1 MSSKGGAGTP
11 QLVRAWGVGD
21 CVLFV
26 VGSMVG
32 TGIYLSAGNVIR
44 KIPYPSWIL
53 LVWLVGGLHA
63 LAAGLTY
70 AELGV
75 RRPGAGGPYD
85 YLRETFG
92 DLTAWLFT
100 WAFSFVVMTGAGA
113 ALSTGLA
120 EYVGAFFP
128 ALGTRMPA
136 FSLGPLDVSRG
147 QLVAVA
153 LCFAATAWNMLGIR
167 EGGTLNNVLTVL
179 KIGLLL
185 AFVGAG
191 FAAPAAKLPP
201 VEAFAMPFSLPILAS
216 AGAALAGALWAYDGW
231 VGLSAL
237 GAEVKD
243 PRKDIPAGLWGGV
256 LVVAGLYLA
265 ANLVYLAAAP
275 VAALGASPRAAETAM
290 QALFGPGAAHWLNL
304 AILVSI
310 AGSLVANIIPGPRVA
325 YAAAVDGR
333 LPPRFGSLHPRHAT
347 PAFGLMVQALIA
359 ALLILSGTFDGLVA
373 TVASFG
379 TFFYALGGAAIFV
392 YRRREPD
399 AAWKMPGYPWIPA
412 LYVGSSVVFAVTI
425 AIDAPKDA
433 LRGAVVLAA
442 GVGVYV
448 WEGRRQRGRKP
459 A

>member
-1 MSSKGGAGTP
+1 MSREEGAGAP
-11 QLVRAWGVGD
+11 QLVRAWGMRE

-32 TGIYLSAGNVIR
+32 TGIYLSAGSVVR
-44 KIPYPSWIL
+44 KVPYPSWIL

-70 AELGV
+70 AELGA

-92 DLTAWLFT
+92 PLTAWLFT
-100 WAFSFVVMTGAGA
+100 WAFSFVIMPGAGA

-128 ALGTRMPA
+128 AIGTRVPA

-167 EGGTLNNVLTVL
+167 EGGTLNNVLTAL

-191 FAAPAAKLPP
+191 FASPAAQLPP
-201 VEAFAMPFSLPILAS
+201 AEAFAMPLSLPVLAA

-243 PRKDIPAGLWGGV
+243 PKRDIPGGLWGGV
-256 LVVAGLYLA
+256 LLVAGLYLA

-275 VAALGASPRAAETAM
+275 VAELGASPRAAETAM
-290 QALFGPGAAHWLNL
+290 LALFGPGAARWLNL

-325 YAAAVDGR
+325 FAAARDGR

-347 PAFGLMVQALIA
+347 PAFALMAQALVA

-373 TVASFG
+373 TVASIG

-399 AAWKMPGYPWIPA
+399 APWKLPGYPWVPA

-425 AIDAPKDA
+425 AVDAPKDA
-433 LRGAVVLAA
+433 LRGGVVLLA
-442 GVGVYV
+442 GVAVYL
-448 WEGRRQRGRKP
+448 WEGRVRGRQK
-459 A
+459 AS

>member
-1 MSSKGGAGTP
+1 MSSEGGTGAP
-11 QLVRAWGVGD
+11 HLVRAWGVGD

-128 ALGTRMPA
+128 ALGTRVPA
-136 FSLGPLDVSRG
+136 FSLGPLDVTRG

-185 AFVGAG
+185 AFVGVG
-191 FAAPAAKLPP
+191 LAAPAAKLPP
-201 VEAFAMPFSLPILAS
+201 VEAFAMPFSLSILAS

-243 PRKDIPAGLWGGV
+243 PRRDIPAGLWGGV

-275 VAALGASPRAAETAM
+275 VSALGASPRAAETAM

-399 AAWKMPGYPWIPA
+399 AAWKMPGYPWVPA

-442 GVGVYV
+442 GVGVYL
-448 WEGRRQRGRKP
+448 WEGRRRRERKS

>member
-1 MSSKGGAGTP
+1 M
-11 QLVRAWGVGD
+11 RE

-32 TGIYLSAGNVIR
+32 TGIYLSAGSVVR
-44 KIPYPSWIL
+44 KVPYPSWIL

-70 AELGV
+70 AELGA

-92 DLTAWLFT
+92 PLTAWLFT
-100 WAFSFVVMTGAGA
+100 WAFSFVIMPGAGA
-113 ALSTGLA
+113 ALATGLA

-128 ALGTRMPA
+128 GIGTRVDA
-136 FSLGPLDVSRG
+136 FSLGPFAVSRG

-167 EGGTLNNVLTVL
+167 EGGTLNNVLTAL

-191 FAAPAAKLPP
+191 LASPAAALPP
-201 VEAFAMPFSLPILAS
+201 VEAFAMPLSLPILAA

-231 VGLSAL
+231 IGLSAL
-237 GAEVKD
+237 GAEVKN
-243 PRKDIPAGLWGGV
+243 PRRDIPGGLWGGV
-256 LVVAGLYLA
+256 LLVAGLYLA

-275 VAALGASPRAAETAM
+275 VTELGASPRAAETAM
-290 QALFGPGAAHWLNL
+290 LALFGPGAARWLNL

-325 YAAAVDGR
+325 FAAARDGR
-333 LPPRFGSLHPRHAT
+333 LPPRFGSLHPRRAT
-347 PAFGLMVQALIA
+347 PAFALLVQALVA
-359 ALLILSGTFDGLVA
+359 AVLILSGTFDGLVA
-373 TVASFG
+373 TVASIG

-399 AAWKMPGYPWIPA
+399 APWKLPGYPWVPA

-433 LRGAVVLAA
+433 LRGGVVLLA
-442 GVGVYV
+442 GVCVYL
-448 WEGRRQRGRKP
+448 WEKRARRGP
-459 A
+459 IPS

>member
-1 MSSKGGAGTP
+1 MSSEKGTGAP
-11 QLVRAWGVGD
+11 ALVRAWGVGD

-32 TGIYLSAGNVIR
+32 TGIYLSAGNVVR
-44 KIPYPSWIL
+44 KIPHPSWIL
-53 LVWLVGGLHA
+53 VVWLVGGLHA

-92 DLTAWLFT
+92 ALTAWLFT
-100 WAFSFVVMTGAGA
+100 WAFSFVVMTGAVA

-128 ALGTRMPA
+128 ASGTHVSA
-136 FSLGPLDVSRG
+136 FTLGPFPVSRG
-147 QLVAVA
+147 QLVAVG
-153 LCFAATAWNMLGIR
+153 LCFAASAWNMLGIR

-191 FAAPAAKLPP
+191 LASPAAKLPS
-201 VEAFAMPFSLPILAS
+201 VESFSTPFSLPILVS
-216 AGAALAGALWAYDGW
+216 AGAALAGVLWAYDGW

-243 PRKDIPAGLWGGV
+243 PKRDIPGGLWGGV
-256 LVVAGLYLA
+256 LLVAGLYLA
-265 ANLVYLAAAP
+265 ANVVYLAAAP

-290 QALFGPGAAHWLNL
+290 LALFGPGAAHWLNL

-310 AGSLVANIIPGPRVA
+310 AGSLVANVIPGPRIT
-325 YAAAVDGR
+325 YAAARDGR
-333 LPPRFGSLHPRHAT
+333 LPGAFGGLHPRHAT
-347 PAFGLMVQALIA
+347 PAFGLMVQALLA

-399 AAWKMPGYPWIPA
+399 AAWKMPGYPWVAA
-412 LYVGSSVVFAVTI
+412 LYVGSSALFAVTI
-425 AIDAPKDA
+425 AVDAPKDA

-442 GVGVYV
+442 GVAVYL
-448 WEGRRQRGRKP
+448 WEGRKRRRRE
-459 A
+459 AA

>member
-1 MSSKGGAGTP
+1 MNNEKGTGAP
-11 QLVRAWGVGD
+11 ALVRAWGMRE

-32 TGIYLSAGNVIR
+32 TGIYLSAGSVVR
-44 KIPYPSWIL
+44 KVPYPSWIL

-70 AELGV
+70 AELGA

-100 WAFSFVVMTGAGA
+100 WAFSFVIMPGAGA

-128 ALGTRMPA
+128 AIGTPVSA
-136 FSLGPLDVSRG
+136 FSLGPLSVSRG

-167 EGGTLNNVLTVL
+167 EGGTLNNLLTVL

-191 FAAPAAKLPP
+191 FASPAAKLPP
-201 VEAFAMPFSLPILAS
+201 VEAFAMPFSLPILAA

-231 VGLSAL
+231 IGLSAL
-237 GAEVKD
+237 GAEVKN
-243 PRKDIPAGLWGGV
+243 PRRDIPGGLWGGV
-256 LVVAGLYLA
+256 LLVAGLYLA

-275 VAALGASPRAAETAM
+275 VAELGASPRAAETAM
-290 QALFGPGAAHWLNL
+290 LALFGPGAAHWLNL

-325 YAAAVDGR
+325 YAAALDGR

-347 PAFGLMVQALIA
+347 PAFALMVQALLA
-359 ALLILSGTFDGLVA
+359 ALLIVSGTFDGLVS
-373 TVASFG
+373 TVASIG

-399 AAWKMPGYPWIPA
+399 AAWKMPGYPWVPA
-412 LYVGSSVVFAVTI
+412 LYVASSVVFAVTI

-433 LRGAVVLAA
+433 LRGGVVLLA
-442 GVGVYV
+442 GVGVYL
-448 WEGRRQRGRKP
+448 WEERAGRRRKTS
-459 A
+459 

>member
-1 MSSKGGAGTP
+1 MSNGRGAGTP

-32 TGIYLSAGNVIR
+32 TGIYLSAGNVVR

-128 ALGTRMPA
+128 ALGTRVPA

-147 QLVAVA
+147 QLVAVG

-201 VEAFAMPFSLPILAS
+201 VEAFAMPFSLPILAA

-359 ALLILSGTFDGLVA
+359 AALVLSGTFDGLVA

-442 GVGVYV
+442 GVGVYL
-448 WEGRRQRGRKP
+448 WEGRRQRARKP

>member
-1 MSSKGGAGTP
+1 MTHVSPDGAP
-11 QLVRAWGVGD
+11 RLVRAWGRRE

-32 TGIYLSAGNVIR
+32 TGIYLSAGDVVR
-44 KIPYPSWIL
+44 KIPHPSWVL

-63 LAAGLTY
+63 LSAGLTY

-92 DLTAWLFT
+92 PLTAWLFT
-100 WAFSFVVMTGAGA
+100 WAFSFVVMTGAVA
-113 ALSTGLA
+113 ALSSGLA

-128 ALGTRMPA
+128 ALDPRAPG

-147 QLVAVA
+147 QLVAVG

-167 EGGTLNNVLTVL
+167 EGGMLNNVLTAL

-191 FAAPAAKLPP
+191 LASPAAKLPP
-201 VEAFAMPFSLPILAS
+201 VDGLAMPFSLPILAS
-216 AGAALAGALWAYDGW
+216 AGAALAGVLWAYDGW

-243 PRKDIPAGLWGGV
+243 PRRDVPAGLWGGV
-256 LVVAGLYLA
+256 IVVAALYLL

-275 VAALGASPRAAETAM
+275 VAALGASPRAAATAM
-290 QALFGPGAAHWLNL
+290 EALFGARATRWLDL
-304 AILVSI
+304 AIVVSI
-310 AGSLVANIIPGPRVA
+310 AGSLAANVIPGPRVS
-325 YAAAVDGR
+325 YAAARDGR
-333 LPPRFGSLHPRHAT
+333 LPARFATLHPTHAT
-347 PAFGLMVQALIA
+347 PAFGLLVQALIA
-359 ALLILSGTFDGLVA
+359 GALALTGTFDGLVA

-392 YRRREPD
+392 YRRREPS
-399 AAWKMPGYPWIPA
+399 AAWAMPGYPWVPA
-412 LYVGSSVVFAVTI
+412 LYVGSSTLFAVTI
-425 AIDAPKDA
+425 AVGSPRDA
-433 LRGAVVLAA
+433 LRGAVVLLA
-442 GVGVYV
+442 GVGV
-448 WEGRRQRGRKP
+448 WLAMRRRDP
-459 A
+459 EAAP

>member
-1 MSSKGGAGTP
+1 VSSEPGSGAP
-11 QLVRAWGVGD
+11 RLIRAWGVGD

-32 TGIYLSAGNVIR
+32 TGIYLSAGNVVR

-53 LVWLVGGLHA
+53 VVWLVGGLHA
-63 LAAGLTY
+63 LTAGLTY

-92 DLTAWLFT
+92 SLTAWLFT
-100 WAFSFVVMTGAGA
+100 WAFSFVVMTGAVA

-128 ALGTRMPA
+128 SLDARLPA
-136 FSLGPLDVSRG
+136 FSLGPLDVARG

-153 LCFAATAWNMLGIR
+153 LCFAASAWNMLGIR
-167 EGGTLNNVLTVL
+167 EGGTLNNVLTTL

-191 FAAPAAKLPP
+191 LASPAAKFPP
-201 VEAFAMPFSLPILAS
+201 LEDFSTPFSLSILVS
-216 AGAALAGALWAYDGW
+216 AGAALAGVLWAYDGW

-237 GAEVKD
+237 GAEVKN
-243 PRKDIPAGLWGGV
+243 PKRDIPGGLWGGV
-256 LVVAGLYLA
+256 LLVAGLYLA
-265 ANLVYLAAAP
+265 ANVVYLAAAP

-290 QALFGPGAAHWLNL
+290 HALFGPGAARWLNL

-310 AGSLVANIIPGPRVA
+310 AGSLVANIIPGPRVT
-325 YAAAVDGR
+325 YAAALDGW
-333 LPPRFGSLHPRHAT
+333 LPAAFGRLHPRHAT
-347 PAFGLMVQALIA
+347 PAFGLMVQALLA
-359 ALLILSGTFDGLVA
+359 ALLVLSGTFDGLVA

-392 YRRREPD
+392 YRRREPE
-399 AAWKMPGYPWIPA
+399 AAWTMPGYPWVPA

-442 GVGVYV
+442 GVGVYL
-448 WEGRRQRGRKP
+448 WERTRQRRRTT

>member
-1 MSSKGGAGTP
+1 VSDDTGTGAP
-11 QLVRAWGVGD
+11 RLVRAWGVWD

-32 TGIYLSAGNVIR
+32 TGIYLSAGTVVR
-44 KIPYPSWIL
+44 KIPHPSWIL

-128 ALGTRMPA
+128 ALGTRVPA

-191 FAAPAAKLPP
+191 LAAPAAELPP
-201 VEAFAMPFSLPILAS
+201 AEAFSLPFSLPVLAS

-243 PRKDIPAGLWGGV
+243 PKRDIPAGLWGGV

-275 VAALGASPRAAETAM
+275 VSALGASPRAAETAM
-290 QALFGPGAAHWLNL
+290 HALFGPGAARWLNL

-310 AGSLVANIIPGPRVA
+310 AGSLVANIIPGPRVS
-325 YAAAVDGR
+325 YAAALDGR

-359 ALLILSGTFDGLVA
+359 GLLVLSGTFDGLVA

-399 AAWKMPGYPWIPA
+399 AAWRMPGYPWVPA
-412 LYVGSSVVFAVTI
+412 LYVGSSAVFAVTI
-425 AIDAPKDA
+425 AVDAPRDA
-433 LRGAVVLAA
+433 LRGAVVLLA
-442 GVGVYV
+442 GVAVYL
-448 WEGRRQRGRKP
+448 WEARRRGERKSR
-459 A
+459 

>member
-1 MSSKGGAGTP
+1 MSNARGAGTP

-32 TGIYLSAGNVIR
+32 TGIYLSAGNVVR

-128 ALGTRMPA
+128 ALGTRVPA
-136 FSLGPLDVSRG
+136 FSVGPLDVSRG

-153 LCFAATAWNMLGIR
+153 LCFGATAWNMLGIR

-191 FAAPAAKLPP
+191 LAAPAAKLPP

-275 VAALGASPRAAETAM
+275 VSALGASPRAAETAM

-359 ALLILSGTFDGLVA
+359 AALVLSGTFDGLVA

-399 AAWKMPGYPWIPA
+399 AAWKMPGYPWVPA

-442 GVGVYV
+442 GVGVYL
-448 WEGRRQRGRKP
+448 WEGRRQRARKP

>member
-1 MSSKGGAGTP
+1 
-11 QLVRAWGVGD
+11 
-21 CVLFV
+21 
-26 VGSMVG
+26 MVG
-32 TGIYLSAGNVIR
+32 TGIYLSAGNVVR

-92 DLTAWLFT
+92 SLTAWLFT
-100 WAFSFVVMTGAGA
+100 WAFSFVIMTGALA

-128 ALGTRMPA
+128 ALGTQASA
-136 FSLGPLDVSRG
+136 FALGPLLVSRG
-147 QLVAVA
+147 QLVAIA

-167 EGGTLNNVLTVL
+167 KGGTLNNVLTVL

-191 FAAPAAKLPP
+191 LAAPAAKLPS
-201 VEAFAMPFSLPILAS
+201 AQSFSTPFSLPLLVS
-216 AGAALAGALWAYDGW
+216 AGAALAGVLWAYDGW
-231 VGLSAL
+231 VNLSAL
-237 GAEVKD
+237 GAEVKN
-243 PRKDIPAGLWGGV
+243 PKRDIPGGLWGGV
-256 LVVAGLYLA
+256 LLVAGLYLS
-265 ANLVYLAAAP
+265 ANVVYLAAAP

-290 QALFGPGAAHWLNL
+290 HALFGARAARWLDV

-310 AGSLVANIIPGPRVA
+310 AGSLVANVIPGPRVT
-325 YAAAVDGR
+325 YAAALDGR
-333 LPPRFGSLHPRHAT
+333 LPAPFARLHPRHAT
-347 PAFGLMVQALIA
+347 PAFGLMAQA
-359 ALLILSGTFDGLVA
+359 ILSAVLTLSGSFDELVA
-373 TVASFG
+373 TVAAFG

-399 AAWKMPGYPWIPA
+399 AAWKMPGYPWVPA
-412 LYVGSSVVFAVTI
+412 LYVGSSALFAITI
-425 AIDAPKDA
+425 AIDSPKDA
-433 LRGAVVLAA
+433 LRGAVILAA
-442 GVGVYV
+442 GVGVYL
-448 WEGRRQRGRKP
+448 WERWERRRRNS

>member
-1 MSSKGGAGTP
+1 MSSEGGTGAP

-44 KIPYPSWIL
+44 KTPYPSWIL

-128 ALGTRMPA
+128 ALGTRVPA
-136 FSLGPLDVSRG
+136 FSLGQLDVTRG

-191 FAAPAAKLPP
+191 LAAPAAKLPP

-275 VAALGASPRAAETAM
+275 VSALGASPRAAETAM

-412 LYVGSSVVFAVTI
+412 LYVGSSAVFAVTI

-442 GVGVYV
+442 GVGVYL
-448 WEGRRQRGRKP
+448 WEGRRQGARKS

>member
-1 MSSKGGAGTP
+1 MSNEGGAGTP

-32 TGIYLSAGNVIR
+32 TGIYLSAGNVVR

-53 LVWLVGGLHA
+53 LVWFVGGLHA

-128 ALGTRMPA
+128 ALGTRVPA

-153 LCFAATAWNMLGIR
+153 LCFGATAWNMLGIR

-275 VAALGASPRAAETAM
+275 VSALGASPRAAETAM

-359 ALLILSGTFDGLVA
+359 AALVLSGTFDGLVA

-399 AAWKMPGYPWIPA
+399 AAWKMPGYPWVPA

-442 GVGVYV
+442 GVGVYL
-448 WEGRRQRGRKP
+448 WEGRQQRARKT